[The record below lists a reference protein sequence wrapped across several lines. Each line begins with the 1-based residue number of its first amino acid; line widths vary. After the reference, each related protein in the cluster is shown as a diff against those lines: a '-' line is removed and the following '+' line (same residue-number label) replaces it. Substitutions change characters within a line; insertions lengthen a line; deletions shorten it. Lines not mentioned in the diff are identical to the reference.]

1 MATLKALTLLAS
13 LTTAIAAPSQFP
25 FSSSAKDFV
34 TFFQTS
40 ELTTFKHDK
49 FPHHTI
55 RAIQPRGFCD
65 STVEQWSGYLDTPN
79 NRHFYFW

>member
-1 MATLKALTLLAS
+1 MTTLRALALLAS
-13 LTTAIAAPSQFP
+13 LTSAFAAPSQIP
-25 FSSSAKDFV
+25 FSSSSQDFISS
-34 TFFQTS
+34 FQTS

-49 FPHHTI
+49 FPDHTI